1 MDRIHWNTG
10 TKYPISY
17 WCGPPEAT
25 EDRYAE
31 LAAAG
36 FTVAAPPV
44 ANGSV
49 EYNRKMLDLCRQFGL
64 SCIVGD
70 RRMNEALEGT
80 GDPTALLEAIVRDY
94 ADHPAF
100 GAYHVMDEPGS
111 SRFPRLATI
120 SRILEKAD
128 PDHPAY
134 INLFPNYASPQQ
146 LENDT
151 YEQHLEQFLTVVRPS
166 LLSYDH
172 YHFMKEDDTTRMT
185 SDASDARGLYEAAI
199 ARENRPGFQANIVAA
214 RDAALRHGVPF
225 MVIVLLVEH
234 GRYRNLTEPEIR
246 WEVFQSLAY
255 GSSAISYFTYWTPYD
270 SDDDLWQWKNGCLTV
285 EGERTPH
292 YEMVQRVNR
301 DLQRIGS
308 RLIGHGSLRVMTVA
322 AGPAETLPDFEIQAD
337 SPLTAGIFED
347 GLVLLAN
354 QDYLS
359 QAKVSIGP
367 RVGKVVETL
376 DGDGQWQILRS
387 SIGFPGCLHLEAG
400 DAVLVRTLPSQ
411 RAAAP

>member
-1 MDRIHWNTG
+1 MENINWNTG
-10 TKYPISY
+10 AKYPISY
-17 WCGPPEAT
+17 WCGPPETT

-49 EYNRKMLDLCRQFGL
+49 ESNRKMLDLCRKFGL

-70 RRMNEALEGT
+70 RRMDEAIQGT
-80 GDPTALLEAIVRDY
+80 GDPTALLEGIVQDY

-100 GAYHVMDEPGS
+100 GAYHVTDEPSS
-111 SRFPRLATI
+111 SRFPRLALI

-128 PDHPAY
+128 PRHPAY
-134 INLFPNYASPQQ
+134 INLFPNYASPEQ

-151 YEQHLEQFLTVVRPS
+151 YDQHLEQYLTVVHPS

-172 YHFMKEDDTTRMT
+172 YHFMKEDYT
-185 SDASDARGLYEAAI
+185 SQTAPGHSDERGLYEAAI
-199 ARENRPGFQANIVAA
+199 AQENRPGFHANIVAV
-214 RDAALRHGVPF
+214 REAAIKHKVPF
-225 MVIVLLVEH
+225 MVIILLVEH
-234 GRYRNLTEPEIR
+234 GRYRNLLESEIR

-255 GSSAISYFTYWTPYD
+255 GSSAITYFTYWTPFN
-270 SDDDLWQWKNGCLTV
+270 SDDELWKWKNGCLTV

-292 YEMVQRVNR
+292 YYEVQRVNR

-308 RLIGHGSLRVMTVA
+308 RLIGHENLEVITVT
-322 AGPAETLPDFEIQAD
+322 AGLIETLPDFEVQAGC
-337 SPLTAGIFED
+337 PLTAGVFEG

-354 QDYLS
+354 LDFS
-359 QAKVSIGP
+359 VRARVSIEP
-367 RVGKVVETL
+367 RVGKVVEYL
-376 DGDGQWQILRS
+376 DGDGRWQNLIS
-387 SIGFPGCLHLEAG
+387 SVGTPGYLYLEAG
-400 DAVLVRTLPSQ
+400 DAVLT
-411 RAAAP
+411 RAISG